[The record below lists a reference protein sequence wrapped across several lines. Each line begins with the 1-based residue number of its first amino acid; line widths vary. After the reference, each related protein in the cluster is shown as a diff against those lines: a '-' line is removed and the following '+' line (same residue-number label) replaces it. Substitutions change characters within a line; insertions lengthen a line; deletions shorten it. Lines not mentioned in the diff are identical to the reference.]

1 MILKQVIRYDNA
13 PALEA
18 TWVRYD
24 QMPDVAVP
32 ASPALY
38 DKDGNEVQ
46 AAVEAHTRPG
56 EVIETVLKCHAYS
69 HHPEQMAMLR
79 ADLGSDAAQY
89 ESLIAEVEATYVPP
103 EPPSIEEQIAVFD
116 AALVAHLDA
125 TARERRYDNR
135 VTCALRAGYPG
146 PFQAEGIAFAAWMDQ
161 CNALAYNFLAEVV
174 AGTRQLPEN
183 PQALIDLMPAMVWPS

>member
-1 MILKQVIRYDNA
+1 MILKQLICYTNA

-18 TWVRYD
+18 TWVRRD
-24 QMPDVAVP
+24 QMPDVEVP

-46 AAVEAHTRPG
+46 PAVEAHTRPG
-56 EVIETVLKCHAYS
+56 EVIETVLKCQAYS
-69 HHPEQMAMLR
+69 NAQMDMLR
-79 ADLGSDAAQY
+79 ADLGADAAQY
-89 ESLIAEVEATYVPP
+89 EDLIAEIEATYVPP
-103 EPPSIEEQIAVFD
+103 EPPSIDEQIAVFD

-161 CNALAYNFLAEVV
+161 CNALAYSLLAEVV
-174 AGTRQLPEN
+174 AGTRPMPDS